1 MSWREFEKRKKA
13 NQNAILTWKT
23 EWSTQLAWM
32 WYATLNSNPGGKS
45 CRLKGTF
52 HLILADDGVASNC
65 VSSSIRLG
73 ITARIYLLIF
83 IWSTL
88 LGKPRTHTRHI
99 MKTTTY
105 SFSTNCFFFLLYQL
119 NLKPYWT
126 PQTCS
131 VSFIKKAKPP
141 HQPTLS
147 CFVYTKCR
155 LVEEGKS
162 IFAFL
167 VYRSLNLSRNE
178 EEEEYCVKKK
188 KKCFSPCEPSVSKL
202 TDGIIVYQSE
212 VLGLVAGQF
221 VGHGHGK
228 IKWFRRVL
236 VARRWILV
244 PFARALLIGSVDR
257 LEQKAARRIQ
267 GTWALC
273 CHPPIV
279 TCVNCLFVFYHFFF
293 KKNFMHKRN
302 QRFRKKT

>member
-1 MSWREFEKRKKA
+1 MNLKKSQSKCNSYVKNRVINPAGLDVICNSKFQSGWEKLQIEGHLPPDLGRRRRG
-13 NQNAILTWKT
+13 L
-23 EWSTQLAWM
+23 QLCQFLHSLRNHC
-32 WYATLNSNPGGKS
+32 TNLFVN
-45 CRLKGTF
+45 F
-52 HLILADDGVASNC
+52 HLTN
-65 VSSSIRLG
+65 
-73 ITARIYLLIF
+73 Y
-83 IWSTL
+83 
-88 LGKPRTHTRHI
+88 TRKTTPTHI

-293 KKNFMHKRN
+293 
-302 QRFRKKT
+302 